1 MNANDLTYK
10 VRGAIYSVVNEL
22 GPGLLESVYEA
33 ALKMELEDLG
43 LAVVSQKP
51 IDVRYKNKELGLG
64 FRIDLL
70 VEDLLIIEIKSVES
84 IQNVHLKQLLTN
96 LKLTGKP
103 IGLLVNFNT
112 ADMDKNIKRLVN
124 GTIGNQ

>member
-1 MNANDLTYK
+1 MNVNDLTYK

-22 GPGLLESVYEA
+22 GPGLLESIYEA
-33 ALKMELEDLG
+33 ALMIELEDLG

-70 VEDLLIIEIKSVES
+70 VEDLLIIEVKSVES
-84 IQNVHLKQLLTN
+84 IQNVHLKQLLTY

-103 IGLLVNFNT
+103 IGLLVNFNS

>member
-1 MNANDLTYK
+1 MNVNDLTYK
-10 VRGAIYSVVNEL
+10 VRGAIY
-22 GPGLLESVYEA
+22 
-33 ALKMELEDLG
+33 
-43 LAVVSQKP
+43 
-51 IDVRYKNKELGLG
+51 
-64 FRIDLL
+64 
-70 VEDLLIIEIKSVES
+70 
-84 IQNVHLKQLLTN
+84 LKQLLTY